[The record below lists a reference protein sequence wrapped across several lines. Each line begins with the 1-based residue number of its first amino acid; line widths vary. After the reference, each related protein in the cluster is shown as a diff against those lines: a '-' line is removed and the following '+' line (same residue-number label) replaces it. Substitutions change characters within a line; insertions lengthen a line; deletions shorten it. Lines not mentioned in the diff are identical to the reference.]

1 MPNIDRTARAE
12 WKGDLRAGE
21 GTISTGSG
29 VLQKVKYSVPSRFQN
44 AQGTNPE
51 ELIAAA
57 HASCFSMMLAKI
69 LGDQGKPPKSIST
82 EAKLSLR
89 QDSAGAKIT
98 SIHLRTEASVEGMDA
113 EAFKRAAEQ
122 AKDQCPVSTLLK
134 PGLENL
140 SMEAKLI

>member
-12 WKGDLRAGE
+12 WKGDLRSGQ
-21 GTISTGSG
+21 GTTSTGSG
-29 VLQKVKYSVPSRFQN
+29 SLRELSYSVPSRFQS

-57 HASCFSMMLAKI
+57 HASCFSMMLSKI
-69 LGDQGKPPKSIST
+69 LTDQNKSPKKIST
-82 EAKLSLR
+82 EAKLTLR
-89 QDSAGAKIT
+89 QADGGAKIT
-98 SIHLRTEASVEGMDA
+98 GIHLKTEASVDGMEP

-122 AKDQCPVSTLLK
+122 AKEQCPVSALLK

-140 SMEAKLI
+140 SLEAKLV